1 MIALAIPVSMANIVM
16 PIVMLIDMA
25 IVPRRLMDIGYYM
38 NEATT
43 QFGYLTGMATSLVGL
58 PIILTTSLAA
68 SLVPAVSESA
78 ALHKLDDINHRSKM
92 AMKIANLFTIP
103 ACVGLS
109 VLATPVSQMIYN
121 TPHAGPAIAVMSLSI
136 VLLGAQ
142 QITAAIL
149 QGLGRTVIPMV
160 TIFIGL
166 LVKVFLDYELTA
178 IPELGINGA
187 AWATNIF
194 FGLAAILNF
203 IFVKRYIGSIVPK
216 VELIKIILSAMAMG
230 GMASVMYS
238 FLLTLVGNALAVGF
252 TIVGAIVTY
261 GATLWLTRAITRG
274 DLYNMPIIGKR
285 LLAKKRQE
293 EVELYDEEY

>member
-1 MIALAIPVSMANIVM
+1 M
-16 PIVMLIDMA
+16 
-25 IVPRRLMDIGYYM
+25 
-38 NEATT
+38 
-43 QFGYLTGMATSLVGL
+43 
-58 PIILTTSLAA
+58 
-68 SLVPAVSESA
+68 
-78 ALHKLDDINHRSKM
+78 
-92 AMKIANLFTIP
+92 
-103 ACVGLS
+103 
-109 VLATPVSQMIYN
+109 
-121 TPHAGPAIAVMSLSI
+121 
-136 VLLGAQ
+136 
-142 QITAAIL
+142 
-149 QGLGRTVIPMV
+149 
-160 TIFIGL
+160 
-166 LVKVFLDYELTA
+166 KVFLDYELTA